1 MQIFVKTLSG
11 HVMTVDLPDELNVK
25 NLKDLIKQRENYPIE
40 QQRLLYA
47 GKQLEDDRSVYDY
60 GIQAQST
67 LFLVMRNRG
76 GCIIS

>member
-1 MQIFVKTLSG
+1 MQIFVKTLTG
-11 HVMTVDLPDELNVK
+11 HVMTIDLPEEINVK
-25 NLKDLIKQRENYPIE
+25 VLKDMIKQRENYSIE

-76 GCIIS
+76 GN